1 MSRRVLVA
9 LAAVSGVLA
18 LGTAQFSSAA
28 YTSQSAS
35 TATVAASSDWTRPT
49 VTVSAPATATGTVT
63 VTATATDAESGIASV
78 QVQVRPAG
86 GDWTTVCTRTGSSAT
101 CSYDTTAGADGTSE
115 VRALATDAAG
125 NTGTSDVARVTVAN
139 RAAVTLA
146 RPASVVRG
154 AVALSASA
162 STSAAT
168 DATVRLERSP
178 AGAGTW
184 TTVCGPLSAPYTCT
198 WATTGVANGSYDLR
212 AVLVSG
218 TTVLATSGTERV
230 LVDNAAPSVTLT
242 NPGTPLSG
250 TRTFATTAT
259 DAHSGVA
266 EVAVQY
272 SSGTSWTTLCTATA
286 APWSC
291 TGDTRTIPNGT
302 YSFRAVAT
310 DVAGNTATSAAV
322 TGRAVSNVVS
332 TVVLA
337 DPGATLRGSVTLTA
351 TATSTGTIAKVVV
364 QRSPAG
370 AGTWTDVCTD
380 TTAPYS
386 CALDTTR
393 LAEGAYD
400 LRAVLTDTQGGTVT
414 SAVVADRTVDNVPP
428 RGYDVQTTNG
438 GAPGRID
445 AGDTMS
451 FTFSERID
459 LGSVLAGWDG
469 SAVAVQGRVTDDWGF
484 RNNTFQVVGR
494 SATVRLGSVQLNED
508 FTILFGN
515 TVNGTLTA
523 ETVTV
528 DGVARTVVTV
538 RIESSGG
545 FGMTT
550 VDTAAA
556 MEWTPASGVTD
567 LAGNPI
573 DTAVVTERGSLD
585 RDF

>member
-1 MSRRVLVA
+1 MNRRVLVA
-9 LAAVSGVLA
+9 LAALSGVLA
-18 LGTAQFSSAA
+18 LGTAQFSSATF
-28 YTSQSAS
+28 TSQSGS

-49 VTVSAPATATGTVT
+49 VTLSVPSTITGTASG
-63 VTATATDAESGIASV
+63 TATATDAESGIAAV
-78 QVQVRPAG
+78 QLQGRVAG
-86 GDWTTVCTRTGSSAT
+86 GEWVILCTQAKSPAT
-101 CSYDTTAGADGTSE
+101 CSYDTATVADGTYE

-125 NTGTSDVARVTVAN
+125 NTGTSDVARVTVVN
-139 RAAVTLA
+139 RAAVTLD

-154 AVALSASA
+154 DVSLGASV
-162 STSAAT
+162 STSSAT

-184 TTVCGPLSAPYTCT
+184 TTVCGPLASPYSCT
-198 WATTGVANGSYDLR
+198 WATTSVTNGPYDLR

-218 TTVLATSGTERV
+218 STVLATSATERV
-230 LVDNAAPSVTLT
+230 LVDNAAPSVTLA
-242 NPGTPLSG
+242 NPGSPLSG
-250 TRTFATTAT
+250 TRTFTATAT

-266 EVAVQY
+266 QVAVQY
-272 SSGTSWTTLCTATA
+272 STGSSWTTLCTATA

-291 TGDTRTIPNGT
+291 SADTRTLANGT

-310 DVAGNTATSAAV
+310 DVAGNTTTSASI
-322 TGRAVSNVVS
+322 TGRVVSNVVS
-332 TVVLA
+332 TVTLA
-337 DPGATLRGSVTLTA
+337 DPGANLRGTVTLTA
-351 TATSTGTIAKVVV
+351 ATTTTGSIAKVVV
-364 QRSPAG
+364 QRAPAG
-370 AGTWTDVCTD
+370 SGTWTDVCTD
-380 TTAPYS
+380 TTSPYS
-386 CALDTTR
+386 CSLDTTR

-400 LRAVLTDTQGGTVT
+400 LRAVLTDTQGATVT
-414 SAVVADRTVDNVPP
+414 SAVVADRAVDNTAP

-438 GAPGRID
+438 GAAGRID

-459 LGSVLAGWDG
+459 LGSVLSGWDG

-484 RNNTFQVVGR
+484 RSNTFQVVGR

-515 TVNGTLTA
+515 TVNGTLSA

-528 DGVARTVVTV
+528 DGVARTVVTI

-550 VDTAAA
+550 VDGPATL
-556 MEWTPASGVTD
+556 EWTPASGVTD
-567 LAGNPI
+567 LAGNPL
-573 DTAVVTERGSLD
+573 DTAVVTERGALD